1 MNAAAYIRVSS
12 RGQHFDLQHHS
23 IERAAA
29 ARGDQ
34 IAVVYE
40 EKRTAAILARPEL
53 DRMRAAVRAGELRRL
68 YVYRLDRLT
77 RTGIRDTFEVVD
89 ELRRHGCELVTASDG
104 FDLNGPMAEPLI
116 AMMAWAAKME
126 NHARRERQ
134 AAARDRIEQQG
145 GNWGRPPR
153 MSPAEVEH
161 AQQLRA
167 KGRSDRQIAVA
178 LKIPR
183 PTIRRALARAGSK
196 CSAQTGSAVS
206 TS

>member
-40 EKRTAAILARPEL
+40 EKKTAAVLARPEL
-53 DRMRAAVRAGELRRL
+53 DRLRAAVRAGELRRL

-134 AAARDRIEQQG
+134 AAARDRIEQTG
-145 GNWGRPPR
+145 GAWGRPQR
-153 MSPAEVEH
+153 LTSAQRAEVSRRRK
-161 AQQLRA
+161 LRQSIR
-167 KGRSDRQIAVA
+167 KIARA
-178 LKIPR
+178 LKIPHA
-183 PTIRRALARAGSK
+183 TIGREVARLEGDSKRRLK
-196 CSAQTGSAVS
+196 K
-206 TS
+206 

>member
-12 RGQHFDLQHHS
+12 KGQHFDLQRHA

-29 ARGDQ
+29 FRGDIVAELYQ
-34 IAVVYE
+34 
-40 EKRTAAILARPEL
+40 EKQTASVLARPEL
-53 DRMRAAVRAGELRRL
+53 DRLRAAVQAGAVRRL

-77 RTGIRDTFEVVD
+77 RTGIRDTFELIE
-89 ELRRHGCELVTASDG
+89 ELRKHGCELVTASDG

-134 AAARDRIEQQG
+134 AAARERIEETG
-145 GNWGRPPR
+145 GSWGRPPR
-153 MSPAEVEH
+153 MSEAEVHRAAE
-161 AQQLRA
+161 LRA
-167 KGRSDRQIAVA
+167 AGRSDRAIAVA

-183 PTIRRALARAGSK
+183 PTIRRALAKGGSK
-196 CSAQTGSAVS
+196 CSAKNQPISS
-206 TS
+206 TE